1 MRKGTRF
8 IELIAFN
15 ALFDVS
21 LITLDHHWATWKSG
35 DTHERHQNM
44 VITFSANSYTTLL
57 AFSGRAFGERRNWD
71 KDEDILEMSAIGGWV
86 YRRSIKDSL

>member
-1 MRKGTRF
+1 MRKGTRS
-8 IELIAFN
+8 IELIAFK

-21 LITLDHHWATWKSG
+21 LITLEQGVIRKSE

-71 KDEDILEMSAIGGWV
+71 KDEDILQMPAIGW
-86 YRRSIKDSL
+86 